1 MRIIHSAQGARM
13 RGVILAIA
21 SDGTY
26 GQISAENGQ
35 RYSYW
40 TSEVRNG
47 KSQVGLSVDFQIEN
61 DQPIDIFILPPAVAA
76 SGSRRVA
83 PPSVIQ
89 TIQPQSSFPPF
100 NYWLTLFTSPSGRI
114 SRRQFWLH
122 GFLPIFLAQLLL
134 GWIPLINILV
144 FLAGFWGSICISFK
158 RFHDRGYA
166 GAWSLLYLI
175 PMFLASGFAVMAIFD
190 EGRSLPIAGV
200 IGLIGGVITIAQ
212 LVLVYL
218 RVGQPGENRYGPDP
232 LAGPL
237 Y

>member
-1 MRIIHSAQGARM
+1 M

-26 GQISAENGQ
+26 GQISAEDGQ

-47 KSQVGLSVDFQIEN
+47 RPQVGLSVDFKIES
-61 DQPIDIFILPPAVAA
+61 DQPIDIFILPPQAVAA
-76 SGSRRVA
+76 SGRRPA
-83 PPSVIQ
+83 PPSVIAA
-89 TIQPQSSFPPF
+89 IQPQSTIPPF
-100 NYWLTLFTSPSGRI
+100 SYWLTLFTSPSGRI

-122 GFLPIFLAQLLL
+122 GFLPLFLAELLL
-134 GWIPLINILV
+134 SWIPLINILV

-175 PMFLASGFAVMAIFD
+175 PMFLAVGFSVMAIFD
-190 EGRSLPIAGV
+190 SGRSLAV
-200 IGLIGGVITIAQ
+200 ASALGLITTVISIAQ
-212 LVLVYL
+212 LALVYV
-218 RVGQPGENRYGPDP
+218 RVGEPGENRYGPDP

>member
-1 MRIIHSAQGARM
+1 M

-26 GQISAENGQ
+26 GQISAEDGQ

-47 KSQVGLSVDFQIEN
+47 RPQVGLSVDFKIEG
-61 DQPIDIFILPPAVAA
+61 DQPIDIFILPPQAVAT
-76 SGSRRVA
+76 GGRRPA

-89 TIQPQSSFPPF
+89 STQPQSAQPQSSMPPF
-100 NYWLTLFTSPSGRI
+100 NYWLKLFTSPSGRI

-122 GFLPIFLAQLLL
+122 GFLPLFLAQLLL
-134 GWIPLINILV
+134 GWIPIINILV

-166 GAWSLLYLI
+166 GAWSLLYVI
-175 PMFLASGFAVMAIFD
+175 PMFLAAGFSIMAIFD
-190 EGRSLPIAGV
+190 NGSSLWIASV
-200 IGLIGGVITIAQ
+200 LGVITFVISIAQ
-212 LVLVYL
+212 LVLVYV
-218 RVGQPGENRYGPDP
+218 RVGEPGENRYGPDP

>member
-1 MRIIHSAQGARM
+1 M

-26 GQISAENGQ
+26 GQISAEDGQ

-47 KSQVGLSVDFQIEN
+47 KPQVGLSVDFQIEN
-61 DQPIDIFILPPAVAA
+61 DQPIDIFIQPPQAVAA
-76 SGSRRVA
+76 SGRRPA

-89 TIQPQSSFPPF
+89 SIQPHSAQPQSSMPPF
-100 NYWLTLFTSPSGRI
+100 SYWLKLFTSPSGRI

-122 GFLPIFLAQLLL
+122 GFLPLFLAELLL
-134 GWIPLINILV
+134 GWIPVINILV

-166 GAWSLLYLI
+166 GAWSLLYVI
-175 PMFLASGFAVMAIFD
+175 PMFLATGFSIMSIFD
-190 EGRSLPIAGV
+190 NGSSLWIASV
-200 IGLIGGVITIAQ
+200 LGVITFVISIAQ
-212 LVLVYL
+212 LVLVYV
-218 RVGQPGENRYGPDP
+218 RVGEPGENRYGPDP
-232 LAGPL
+232 LAAPL

>member
-1 MRIIHSAQGARM
+1 M

-26 GQISAENGQ
+26 GQISAEDGQ

-47 KSQVGLSVDFQIEN
+47 TPQVGLSVDFKIES
-61 DQPIDIFILPPAVAA
+61 DQPIDIFILPPQAVAA
-76 SGSRRVA
+76 TGGRRPA

-89 TIQPQSSFPPF
+89 STQPQSAQPQSSMPPF
-100 NYWLTLFTSPSGRI
+100 NYWLKLFTSPSGRI

-122 GFLPIFLAQLLL
+122 GFLPLFLAQLLL
-134 GWIPLINILV
+134 GWIPVINILV

-166 GAWSLLYLI
+166 GAWSLLYVI
-175 PMFLASGFAVMAIFD
+175 PMFLATGFAVLSIFD
-190 EGRSLPIAGV
+190 NGSSLWIASV
-200 IGLIGGVITIAQ
+200 LGLITFVISIAQ
-212 LVLVYL
+212 LVLVYV
-218 RVGQPGENRYGPDP
+218 RVGEPGENRYGPDP